1 MQPIFES
8 QDASLLQPDVAPSLV
23 AQKIAIAQGDRWL
36 LYTRLRDLQ
45 IPCWCLK
52 DGSLWAEVEQC
63 STVILIHS
71 VMREL
76 FAPRQELV
84 DWLNRCWQ
92 MN

>member
-1 MQPIFES
+1 MQPTFEMQS
-8 QDASLLQPDVAPSLV
+8 APLLQPEVAPSSG

-36 LYTRLRDLQ
+36 LYSRLQDLQ

-52 DGSLWAEVEQC
+52 DGSLWAEVENC
-63 STVILIHS
+63 STVILIHG
-71 VMREL
+71 VMRQL

-84 DWLNRCWQ
+84 DWLNRCWR